1 METKYLTEKSYS
13 LSRDAD
19 RLRTDANKILKENE
33 VIMSGNCIDP
43 LRNCV
48 ALEERPQHVNFNS
61 QELLTETKINREELQ
76 KLLNRALSQQKEVN
90 YYFTSCSQI

>member
-43 LRNCV
+43 L
-48 ALEERPQHVNFNS
+48 
-61 QELLTETKINREELQ
+61 
-76 KLLNRALSQQKEVN
+76 
-90 YYFTSCSQI
+90 

>member
-33 VIMSGNCIDP
+33 VIMSGNCTNP
-43 LRNCV
+43 LRLC
-48 ALEERPQHVNFNS
+48 LEERPQHLNFNS